1 MVEVDVEIKVDGQR
15 NKHGKNSRIRR
26 KDGGGGTEKQS
37 QRASRTAEPFS
48 VSEYI
53 TLPL

>member
-15 NKHGKNSRIRR
+15 NKHGKTAGYGE
-26 KDGGGGTEKQS
+26 KTGGGGAEKQS